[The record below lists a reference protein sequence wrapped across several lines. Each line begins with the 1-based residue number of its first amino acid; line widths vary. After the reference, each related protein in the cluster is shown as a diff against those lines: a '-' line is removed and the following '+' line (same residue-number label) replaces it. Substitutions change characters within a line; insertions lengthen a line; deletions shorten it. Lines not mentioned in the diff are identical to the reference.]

1 MKKFIAVLLTTV
13 LMAGLVSCASAY
25 DETIQFSGIPWGE
38 NIETT
43 VKTLFDAGYIREEY
57 LEYLSNYVPYPE
69 ASYLFWRNDLGKNG
83 CAEKRY
89 ASEGDFGNNFV
100 TISVERSF
108 MPETTIAGYV
118 VKRIDLSFTNKDGNP
133 GLAAVELGLDIK
145 NTDDAYEDL
154 TNKLTSVYGDP
165 INADLAP
172 IANYNNWL
180 GADDSCILLGN
191 NQGSLAFYY
200 GVIFS
205 EEALQ
210 TFKMDNTNNVDSND
224 VSGL

>member
-1 MKKFIAVLLTTV
+1 MKKFIAILLTTV
-13 LMAGLVSCASAY
+13 LAVGLISCASAY
-25 DETIQFSGIPWGE
+25 DEAIQFSGIPWGE

-57 LEYLSNYVPYPE
+57 LEYLSNDAAYSGAP
-69 ASYLFWRNDLGKNG
+69 YLFWRDDLGKNG
-83 CAEKRY
+83 CTEIRY

-100 TISVERSF
+100 TVSVERSF
-108 MPETTIAGYV
+108 MPETTIAGYA
-118 VKRIDLSFTNKDGNP
+118 VKRIDLAFAKKDGNP
-133 GLAAVELGLDIK
+133 GLTAAELGLDIK

-154 TNKLTSVYGDP
+154 TNKLTSIYGDP
-165 INADLAP
+165 INVDLAP
-172 IANYNNWL
+172 IANYNIWL
-180 GADDSCILLGN
+180 GADDSSILLGN
-191 NQGSLAFYY
+191 NQGSLVFYY

>member
-1 MKKFIAVLLTTV
+1 MKKFIAILLTTV
-13 LMAGLVSCASAY
+13 LVVGLISCASAY
-25 DETIQFSGIPWGE
+25 DEAIQFSGIPWGE
-38 NIETT
+38 NIENT

-57 LEYLSNYVPYPE
+57 LEYLSNYVPYPG
-69 ASYLFWRNDLGKNG
+69 ALYLFWRNDLGKNG
-83 CAEKRY
+83 CAEIKY
-89 ASEGDFGNNFV
+89 ASEGDFGNNF
-100 TISVERSF
+100 ISVSIERSF
-108 MPETTIAGYV
+108 MPEITIAGYV

-145 NTDDAYEDL
+145 NTEDAYEDL
-154 TNKLTSVYGDP
+154 TNKLTSIYGDP

-191 NQGSLAFYY
+191 NQGTLKLYY
-200 GVIFS
+200 GVIWS
-205 EEALQ
+205 EETLE